1 MIYLVRHGQTAFNA
15 EGRLQG
21 HVDSPL
27 TARGRAQAVRFGE
40 TLRGLTGAGAGWRIV
55 ASPLG
60 RARATAE
67 AIRDVLGW
75 GEVELE
81 PRLIELSWGDWDGRL
96 RSELEARHPDAFG
109 QSGWAF
115 RTPTGEPYASV
126 QGRMADWLAGLPP
139 EPERR
144 VIAVSHGVAGRV
156 LRGVYAGLTQ
166 DAALVQPVPQDAIYR
181 LAGGTLE
188 RIDCEA
194 VI

>member
-15 EGRLQG
+15 ERRLQG

-27 TARGRAQAVRFGE
+27 TEQGRAQAVRFGE
-40 TLRGLTGAGAGWRIV
+40 TLRGLTGPDAGWRIV

-75 GEVELE
+75 GEIELE
-81 PRLIELSWGDWDGRL
+81 PRLIEVSWGDWDGCL
-96 RSELEARHPDAFG
+96 RSELEARHPNAFG
-109 QSGWAF
+109 QSGWEF
-115 RTPTGEPYASV
+115 RTPVGESYESV
-126 QGRMADWLAGLPP
+126 QGRMTGWLAGLPP

-144 VIAVSHGVAGRV
+144 IIAVSHGAASRV
-156 LRGVYAGLTQ
+156 LRGVYARLTRE
-166 DAALVQPVPQDAIYR
+166 AAVVQPVPQDAIYR
-181 LAGGTLE
+181 LSGGGIE

-194 VI
+194 VG